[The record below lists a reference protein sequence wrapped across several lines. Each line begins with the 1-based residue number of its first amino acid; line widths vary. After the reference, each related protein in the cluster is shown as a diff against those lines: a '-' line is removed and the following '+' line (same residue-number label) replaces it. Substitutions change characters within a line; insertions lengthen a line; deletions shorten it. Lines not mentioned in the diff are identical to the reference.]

1 MALATMAAIYGALK
15 TVLATVS
22 GVDQSSTSEFLPP
35 IQTANTALII
45 TPFGKESRFGI
56 ESFADI
62 AASWQAHRIR
72 CEFWTKHTGSNSIT
86 MSRAWDIGSAAVTV
100 LLANQTLGGVID
112 TIGFF
117 DGDGGFDFDIDAVTD
132 DEMIE
137 IAGVPYLRT
146 VVNVPLTDFA

>member
-1 MALATMAAIYGALK
+1 
-15 TVLATVS
+15 
-22 GVDQSSTSEFLPP
+22 
-35 IQTANTALII
+35 
-45 TPFGKESRFGI
+45 
-56 ESFADI
+56 
-62 AASWQAHRIR
+62 IR

-86 MSRAWDIGSAAVTV
+86 MGRAWDIGSAAVTV

-146 VVNVPLTDFA
+146 SVVVPLTDFA

>member
-22 GVDQSSTSEFLPP
+22 GVDQSSTSEYLPP

-56 ESFADI
+56 ESFAD
-62 AASWQAHRIR
+62 ATASWQAHRIR
-72 CEFWTKHTGSNSIT
+72 CEFWTKHTGDNATT

-117 DGDGGFDFDIDAVTD
+117 DGNSSFDYDIDAVTD

-137 IAGVPYLRT
+137 IAGIAYLRT
-146 VVNVPLTDFA
+146 VVVVPLSDFA